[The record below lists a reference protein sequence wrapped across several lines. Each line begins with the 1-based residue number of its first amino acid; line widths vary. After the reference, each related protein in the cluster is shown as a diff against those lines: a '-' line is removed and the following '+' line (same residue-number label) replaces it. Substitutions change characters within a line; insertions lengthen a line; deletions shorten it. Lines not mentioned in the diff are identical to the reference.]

1 VSSHVFVDET
11 KRCGYL
17 LVASAVVPV
26 SSMRHAECCVAWC
39 YLASDG
45 CT

>member
-11 KRCGYL
+11 KRHGYL
-17 LVASAVVPV
+17 LVASAVVPGDLD
-26 SSMRHAECCVAWC
+26 ATAGCCVASC
-39 YLASDG
+39 SLVSDG